1 MGSHVFGA
9 IFFALMMFWCIFV
22 FVQMFRDGK
31 IKSIHLPNRV
41 RGQTGQVDYALFDQ

>member
-31 IKSIHLPNRV
+31 NQINSSTKQS
-41 RGQTGQVDYALFDQ
+41 